1 MASYKHQEQEQVQC
15 IKVVY
20 VYYTILNS
28 VIGTQ

>member
-20 VYYTILNS
+20 VYKILSS
-28 VIGTQ
+28 VIDTQ